1 MMKILKS
8 LFAALLAIAVSAA
21 LAADALAVSVSCA
34 GLTPL
39 QATQNVLCA
48 NGVCNVGQVR
58 LTNPLEVTTGGGCE
72 FDIGGRDLF
81 IEKEFQM
88 NGLYFIKVTNAKN
101 ISVVGT
107 GKLKARGDFVLSN
120 GFWVG
125 GGLIS
130 LNASGTITID
140 GTRSLDVSGDG
151 GGTMFLMA
159 SGNIAFTGGDP
170 VVQANGISNYADL
183 GDRYTDGGELTAVSL
198 AGSVVVD
205 APLSLTGQN
214 GGTGGLVD
222 LQGAT
227 NVDLKKNVDVSGGG
241 GGGGELLLTAGDDV
255 FVRKPVDADSEVGG
269 GDGGSMTFSAGED
282 NLGGTK
288 PGGDIRVKGD
298 ATIGLTMRG
307 SATDQFGGYGG
318 NFDAVALG
326 LILFDNVN
334 LRLDAAES
342 WDGDGGYLTI
352 DSSDVEFYRF
362 NPVLDGDIQ
371 FIGGLISMGSG
382 PLGGDGGGI
391 DLTAGR
397 DLIIGA
403 DISING
409 ADTGGDVAGTAG
421 RAITLGGL
429 IESKGG
435 DASGNGDGGYIDF
448 EGGLATDE
456 GSLANLNV
464 TKNILAF
471 GGAASGGGQSITLS
485 ACGVNVA
492 TGVKIDGHAGVS
504 VANQP
509 GGSDIELI
517 SGRRAMTLQASSQYL
532 ANPGGTITLSHR
544 AGQNPVTGNNVVFN
558 PAYIDAILVNR
569 GPNCP
574 VCGDNVRSTGEVCD
588 KGAGAEGTCCNE
600 TCSAFTCPTP
610 TSTPTTTAT
619 RTPTPTRTATP
630 TATRTAT
637 PTATVTATQTA
648 LPGQTATATPIP
660 TATGTPIPT
669 VTATA
674 TVTATPTVT
683 RTATPTATVTAT
695 RTATPVVT
703 ATVTP
708 SAAPSETSTPSLTP
722 SVTPTPVETAT
733 VVPTETLAVP
743 TATLAPTPVATS
755 APIELGGLGD
765 TAAAKAATK
774 CQAAIGKAGVSFIS
788 TRLKQ
793 LDACTNGLVK
803 CIQTKP
809 DDAACITKATAKC
822 AKLENAAAAAR
833 AKLTA
838 AVAAKCGT
846 TLVGTTDFRGA
857 TGLGYETLD
866 AECQLE
872 LGHAP
877 ANAAD
882 VAECLARRYACRAGD
897 IYGTQAPRA
906 GELFRVAGVGSGTN
920 GCLPDFNGDGAG
932 VGDPVLGKAVHA
944 CAATITKASTTFL
957 TKKLSSLTK
966 CLDKVFTCIQT
977 KPGDA
982 GCLGKANAAC
992 AKEASKIVAA
1002 RAKLGPAIDKKCGGI
1017 DFGVNLRP
1025 PQGANIEAL
1034 VATLPGGDTLV
1045 TLTSYETALRSNHDC
1060 AAEDLFRSLVPRAA
1074 ALLPAFAPTL
1084 PIATAGCATP

>member
-21 LAADALAVSVSCA
+21 LAAEALAVSASCT

-39 QATQNVLCA
+39 QATQSVLCA

-58 LTNPLEVTTGGGCE
+58 LTTEIDVTTGGCE
-72 FDIGGRDLF
+72 FDLGGRDLF
-81 IEKEFQM
+81 IEKLFAM
-88 NGLYFIKVTNAKN
+88 RGSGFIKVVNAKN
-101 ISVVGT
+101 ISVAAPGRLHV
-107 GKLKARGDFVLSN
+107 RGDFQPPN
-120 GFWVG
+120 GFIIQ

-130 LNASGTITID
+130 LSASGSITID
-140 GTRSLDVSGDG
+140 GTAALDISGDG
-151 GGTMFLMA
+151 GGTAFLMA
-159 SGNIAFTGGDP
+159 TGPITIAGGDP
-170 VVQANGISNYADL
+170 VVRGNGISSFADL
-183 GDRYTDGGELTAVSL
+183 GDRYTDGGELTAISL
-198 AGSVVVD
+198 TGSVVID
-205 APLSLTGQN
+205 GTLSLTGQN

-227 NVDLKKNVDVSGGG
+227 NVDIKKAIDVSGGG
-241 GGGGELLLTAGDDV
+241 GGGGEVLLTAGDDV
-255 FVRKPVDADSEVGG
+255 FVRRPIDADSEVGG

-298 ATIGLTMRG
+298 AAISLAMRG
-307 SATDQFGGYGG
+307 SFTDQFGGYGG
-318 NFDAVALG
+318 NFDAIALG
-326 LILFDNVN
+326 LILFENVN

-403 DISING
+403 DISVNG

-435 DASGNGDGGYIDF
+435 DASGSGDGGYIDF
-448 EGGLATDE
+448 EGGLATDDM
-456 GSLANLNV
+456 SLANLNI

-485 ACGVNVA
+485 ACGLNVS

-504 VANQP
+504 IANQP

-517 SGRRAMTLQASSQYL
+517 SGRRAMSLQASSQFL
-532 ANPGGTITLSHR
+532 ANPGGSITLSHR
-544 AGQNPVTGNNVVFN
+544 AGQNPVLGNGVVFN

-574 VCGDNVRSTGEVCD
+574 VCGDNVRQTGEMCD
-588 KGAGAEGTCCNE
+588 KGAAADGACCNA
-600 TCSAFTCPTP
+600 TCSSFTCLTPTP
-610 TSTPTTTAT
+610 TPTITAT

-637 PTATVTATQTA
+637 PTATVTATQTS
-648 LPGQTATATPIP
+648 LPGQTPTATPTPTATATPV
-660 TATGTPIPT
+660 PT

-674 TVTATPTVT
+674 TVTATPTATV
-683 RTATPTATVTAT
+683 TATPTVTVTAT
-695 RTATPVVT
+695 RT
-703 ATVTP
+703 VTP
-708 SAAPSETSTPSLTP
+708 SATPSETATPSLTP
-722 SVTPTPVETAT
+722 SATPTAVETAT
-733 VVPTETLAVP
+733 VVATQTIAAP
-743 TATLAPTPVATS
+743 TATLAPTPVSTS
-755 APIELGGLGD
+755 APLELDGLAD
-765 TAAAKAATK
+765 ASAAKAATK
-774 CQAAIGKAGVSFIS
+774 CQAAIGKAGVSFIA

-822 AKLENAAAAAR
+822 ATLESAAAAAR
-833 AKLTA
+833 AKLSA

-846 TLVGTTDFRGA
+846 SLVTTTDFRGA

-877 ANAAD
+877 TNAAD
-882 VAECLARRYACRAGD
+882 VAECLARRYACRAGN

-906 GELFRVAGVGSGTN
+906 GELIRVAGVGSGTN
-920 GCLPDFNGDGAG
+920 GCLTDFNGNGAG

-944 CAATITKASTTFL
+944 CAATITKASSAFL
-957 TKKLSSLTK
+957 MKKLSSLTK
-966 CLDKVFTCIQT
+966 CLDKVFACIQT

-992 AKEASKIVAA
+992 AKEASKIVAE

-1045 TLTSYETALRSNHDC
+1045 TLTSYQTALRLNHDC
-1060 AAEDLFRSLVPRAA
+1060 AAEELFRALVPRAA

-1084 PIATAGCATP
+1084 PIDTAGCATP

>member
-21 LAADALAVSVSCA
+21 LAADALAVTATCA

-48 NGVCNVGQVR
+48 NGICNVGQVR
-58 LTNPLEVTTGGGCE
+58 LTTELDVTAGGCE
-72 FDIGGRDLF
+72 FDLGGRDLSV
-81 IEKEFQM
+81 EKLFRMTGQ
-88 NGLYFIKVTNAKN
+88 GFIKVVNAKN
-101 ISVVGT
+101 ITVAGAGRLQS
-107 GKLKARGDFVLSN
+107 RGDFHTPN
-120 GFWVG
+120 GFIIQ

-130 LNASGTITID
+130 LTASGSITID
-140 GTRSLDVSGDG
+140 GTASLDISGDG
-151 GGTMFLMA
+151 GGTAYLMA
-159 SGNIAFTGGDP
+159 TGPITFVGGDP
-170 VVQANGISNYADL
+170 VVRGNGISSFADL
-183 GDRYTDGGELTAVSL
+183 GDRYTDGGELTAISL
-198 AGSVVVD
+198 TASVVVD
-205 APLSLTGQN
+205 GTMSLTGQN
-214 GGTGGLVD
+214 GGTGGLID

-227 NVDLKKNVDVSGGG
+227 NVDVKKAIDVSGGG

-255 FVRKPVDADSEVGG
+255 LVRRSVDADSEVGG

-282 NLGGTK
+282 TIGGTK
-288 PGGDIRVKGD
+288 PGGDIRVDGD
-298 ATIGLTMRG
+298 ATISLAMRG
-307 SATDQFGGYGG
+307 SFTDQFGGYGG

-342 WDGDGGYLTI
+342 WDGDGGYITI

-371 FIGGLISMGSG
+371 FVGGLISMGSG

-391 DLTAGR
+391 DFTAGR

-403 DISING
+403 DIFVNG

-435 DASGNGDGGYIDF
+435 DASGSGDGGYIDF
-448 EGGLATDE
+448 EGGLATDQ

-471 GGAASGGGQSITLS
+471 GGSASSGGQSITLS

-492 TGVKIDGHAGVS
+492 TGVKIDGHAGVNML
-504 VANQP
+504 NQP

-517 SGRRAMTLQASSQYL
+517 SRRAMTLQSSSQYL
-532 ANPGGTITLSHR
+532 ANPGGTITLSHL
-544 AGQNPVTGNNVVFN
+544 AGQNPVIGSNVVFN
-558 PAYIDAILVNR
+558 PAYLDAILVNR

-574 VCGDNVRSTGEVCD
+574 VCGDNVRQTGEVCD
-588 KGAGAEGTCCNE
+588 KGAGADGACCNA
-600 TCSAFTCPTP
+600 TCSSFTCLTPTP
-610 TSTPTTTAT
+610 TPTITAT

-637 PTATVTATQTA
+637 PTATLTTLPTVTATQTA
-648 LPGQTATATPIP
+648 LPGQTATATPLPTI
-660 TATGTPIPT
+660 TATPVPT

-674 TVTATPTVT
+674 TVTVTPS
-683 RTATPTATVTAT
+683 ATVTAT
-695 RTATPVVT
+695 RTATPVLT

-708 SAAPSETSTPSLTP
+708 SAAPTVTASASLTP
-722 SVTPTPVETAT
+722 SVTPTPGETAT
-733 VVPTETLAVP
+733 VVPTETIAVP
-743 TATLAPTPVATS
+743 TATLVPTPVSTS
-755 APIELGGLGD
+755 APLELEGLAD
-765 TAAAKAATK
+765 ATAAKAATK
-774 CQAAIGKAGVSFIS
+774 CQAAIGKAGVSFIAA
-788 TRLKQ
+788 RLKQ

-809 DDAACITKATAKC
+809 GDPACITKASAKC
-822 AKLENAAAAAR
+822 ASLESSAAAAR

-846 TLVGTTDFRGA
+846 SVVDTTDFRGA
-857 TGLGYETLD
+857 TGLGYETFD
-866 AECQLE
+866 AECQTE

-877 ANAAD
+877 ASAAD
-882 VAECLARRYACRAGD
+882 VAECIARRYACRAGD

-906 GELFRVAGVGSGTN
+906 GELIRVAGVGSGTN
-920 GCLPDFNGDGAG
+920 GCLPDFNGDGSG

-944 CAATITKASTTFL
+944 CATTITKTSSAFL
-957 TKKLSSLTK
+957 TKKLASLTK
-966 CLDKVFTCIQT
+966 CLDKVFACIQT

-1002 RAKLGPAIDKKCGGI
+1002 RAKVAPAIDKKCGGI

-1025 PQGANIEAL
+1025 PQAANLEAL
-1034 VATLPGGDTLV
+1034 VATLPGGSSLQ
-1045 TLTSYETALRSNHDC
+1045 TLTSYQTALRLDHDC
-1060 AAEDLFRSLVPRAA
+1060 AAEELFQALAPRAA

-1084 PIATAGCATP
+1084 PITTAGCATP